1 MSKYEKVDRY
11 YKKMAEVEFMTQETM
26 KKSHIISIRMDSNL
40 SDKLHEKSQDQK
52 VSLNTLINN
61 MLEKQVHWYDLTDEV
76 GWVSIFRQTFKEL
89 MDSVSKEKA
98 TKIGLTAGKVDLQ
111 NSINYFYGKVE
122 LETILDLLKKRF
134 QSMKV
139 QFRRISEKDREKII
153 IQHDL
158 GKNWPYLIVAE
169 LNELLNEIGCRII
182 NDQYN
187 KRGFSFE
194 IVSVEV
200 A

>member
-61 MLEKQVHWYDLTDEV
+61 MLEKQVHWYDLIDEV

-98 TKIGLTAGKVDLQ
+98 TKIGLTTGKVDLQ

-139 QFRRISEKDREKII
+139 QYRRISEKDREKII

>member
-61 MLEKQVHWYDLTDEV
+61 MLEKQVHWYDLIDEV

-98 TKIGLTAGKVDLQ
+98 TKIGLTTGKVDLQ

-169 LNELLNEIGCRII
+169 LNELLNEIGYRII

>member
-1 MSKYEKVDRY
+1 
-11 YKKMAEVEFMTQETM
+11 MAEVEFMTHEIM
-26 KKSHIISIRMDSNL
+26 KKTDIISIRMDSNL
-40 SDKLHEKSQDQK
+40 SGKLHEKSQEQK

-61 MLEKQVHWYDLTDEV
+61 MLEKQVHWYDLIDEV

-89 MDSVSKEKA
+89 MDSISKEKA
-98 TKIGLTAGKVDLQ
+98 IKIGLTAGKVDLQ

-122 LETILDLLKKRF
+122 LETIFDLLKKRF

-139 QFRRISEKDREKII
+139 QFRRISEKDREKIF

-169 LNELLNEIGCRII
+169 LNELLNEIGCRVI
-182 NDQYN
+182 NEEYN

-194 IVSVEV
+194 IVSVEI

>member
-1 MSKYEKVDRY
+1 
-11 YKKMAEVEFMTQETM
+11 MTQEIM
-26 KKSHIISIRMDSNL
+26 KKTNIISIRMGSNL
-40 SDKLHEKSQDQK
+40 SNRLHEKSQDQK

-61 MLEKQVHWYDLTDEV
+61 MLEKQIHWYDLTDEV

-89 MDSVSKEKA
+89 MDSISKEKA
-98 TKIGLTAGKVDLQ
+98 TKIGQTAGKVDLQ
-111 NSINYFYGKVE
+111 NSINFFYGKVE

-158 GKNWPYLIVAE
+158 GKNWPYLIFAE
-169 LNELLNEIGCRII
+169 LTELLNEIGYRVI
-182 NDQYN
+182 NEEFN

-194 IVSVEV
+194 IISVEV